1 MSLQHH
7 MDLQSK
13 DRTDENVRMGEG
25 HCRGKI
31 SVTKIPCLKMFNT
44 PKINLSSVQK
54 CLGIIPRIPL

>member
-1 MSLQHH
+1 